1 MKRILVPAGAAL
13 LAVLLVAVIL
23 LLVIDSETFRPLLQA
38 QMQQRLQRQVSL
50 GKIGWSL
57 FPLGLRVERVQIG
70 EAPSFRT
77 GRPFAAAREARVR
90 VGLLALLR
98 REISLESLVLREPAI
113 ELVRNR
119 RGEWNYQ
126 TLGGASG
133 GGTALSFAALEI
145 EDGKVALTDEQARS
159 PRAVYHHIDLALYDF
174 APNRP
179 FRVELALRLPGAGKQ
194 AVALRGRGQ
203 PRPDAGLD
211 FDGTLR
217 LEQASLTALS
227 KVSGEAVSLP
237 AEAIAS
243 GDATVRLKHPAL
255 DMEGRVSLAQL
266 QVRGRP
272 FGEPILAEYQVRG
285 DLEKAR
291 FDLARLQVQVGGL
304 KMSAAGRIDAGETT
318 NLDLQVGARDAP
330 IRGLAQ
336 LAYAFGAPRADFDV
350 NGQLTASLRVRGAAA
365 RPSLEGSIEAR
376 DLTVKAPGWK
386 QPVRIAS
393 LALEATPAAIRAR
406 EFAAEAGGTR
416 LAASFAVRGYTR
428 RDAALEAA
436 LRAPQGRLDE
446 LLNIGAALGAVN
458 PDAAQGTG
466 LVALDVRVEGPLAG
480 PLSASG
486 SASVSQATMQLA
498 ALRVPV
504 RIASAQV
511 NFDRD
516 TARVEIGG
524 ASVGAS
530 TLRGNLALRDFA
542 HPQITFRAAID
553 RLLSADAAQWLAETP
568 AAPAAQPVRVTGS
581 GVLSIGELHL
591 QQIVLKNVQ
600 TTCALEDGII
610 RLDPLTAEA
619 YGGRHTGAVT
629 IDTRAARTQY
639 AVRSRLEAVDA
650 NQLLAAFTAWK
661 GALEGRLRMDTDVR
675 FAPEPGQPP
684 ARSLNGVASFSLE
697 NGRLAG
703 VDLLSEIA
711 GLGKF
716 LGFGKQASS
725 GTPVARMG
733 GSLQIRDGVAR
744 TDDLRLELAGATLSG
759 AGALNLADQSVDLRL
774 TSVLSQEASARAGGS
789 KIGGWLTTAIANP
802 QGELVI
808 PVRISGAYPQLRY
821 LPDAERLA
829 ELQLRGLTA
838 PRGQGAPAPPP
849 AKTEP
854 APETAPAETAA
865 PAPPPAPAPAPA
877 PSAEPA
883 NPLRDLLERLKSRRP
898 KASEAPPQ

>member
-1 MKRILVPAGAAL
+1 MKRMLVPAGVVL
-13 LAVLLVAVIL
+13 LAVLVAAAIL
-23 LLVIDSETFRPLLQA
+23 PFAIDSETFRPLLQA
-38 QMQQRLQRQVSL
+38 QMQQRLQRRVSL

-57 FPLGLRVERVQIG
+57 FPLGLRVEQVQIG
-70 EAPSFRT
+70 EAPAFDA
-77 GRPFAAAREARVR
+77 GRPFASAREARVR

-98 REISLESLVLREPAI
+98 REVSVESLLLREPVI

-126 TLGGASG
+126 SLGGTSG
-133 GGTALSFAALEI
+133 GGAALSFAALEI
-145 EDGKVALTDEQARS
+145 EDGKVALTDERARS
-159 PRAVYHHIDLALYDF
+159 PRAVYHHIDAALYDY
-174 APNRP
+174 APNRA

-217 LEQASLTALS
+217 LEQASLTALG
-227 KVSGEAVSLP
+227 KVSGEAVSFP

-243 GDATVRLKHPAL
+243 GDTTVRLQHPAL
-255 DMEGRVSLAQL
+255 DVEGRVALAQL

-272 FGEPILAEYQVRG
+272 FGEPILAKYKMRG
-285 DLEKAR
+285 DLEQNR
-291 FDLARLQVQVGGL
+291 WDLAALQLDVGGL
-304 KMSAAGRIDAGETT
+304 KLSAAGRIDTGETT

-350 NGQLTASLRVRGAAA
+350 NGQLTAALRVRGAAA
-365 RPSLEGSIEAR
+365 RPSLEGSMVAR
-376 DLTVKAPGWK
+376 ELTVKASGWK
-386 QPVRIAS
+386 QPVRVAA

-406 EFAAEAGGTR
+406 EFAAETGGTR
-416 LAASFAVRGYTR
+416 LAASFAVHGYSRGGAT
-428 RDAALEAA
+428 LEAA

-458 PDAAQGTG
+458 PGAAKGTG
-466 LVALDVRVEGPLAG
+466 QVALDVRVEGPLAG

-486 SASVSQATMQLA
+486 SASLSQATIELA
-498 ALRVPV
+498 AFRVPV
-504 RIASAQV
+504 RIGSAQV

-524 ASVGAS
+524 ATVGAS

-542 HPQITFRAAID
+542 NPQVTFRAAID
-553 RLLSADAAQWLAETP
+553 RLRSADAGEWLAETP
-568 AAPAAQPVRVTGS
+568 AGLAAQPVRVTGS
-581 GVLSIGELHL
+581 GALSIGELHL
-591 QQIVLKNVQ
+591 QQIVLTNVQ
-600 TTCALEDGII
+600 TNCALEGGII
-610 RLDPLTAEA
+610 RLDPLTAEV
-619 YGGRHTGAVT
+619 YGGRHAGAVT

-650 NQLLAAFTAWK
+650 SQLLAALTAWK
-661 GALEGRLRMDTDVR
+661 GALEGRLRMDTDVQ

-684 ARSLNGVASFSLE
+684 ARSLNGAASFSME

-703 VDLLSEIA
+703 VDLLREIA
-711 GLGKF
+711 ALGKF
-716 LGFGKQASS
+716 LAFGGPSAG
-725 GTPVARMG
+725 GTPVARLG

-759 AGALNLADQSVDLRL
+759 AGALNLADQSVDLRM

-789 KIGGWLTTAIANP
+789 KIGGWLATAIANP
-802 QGELVI
+802 KGELVI
-808 PVRISGAYPQLRY
+808 PLRISGVYPQLRY

-829 ELQLRGLTA
+829 ELRLRGLTE
-838 PRGQGAPAPPP
+838 PRGESAPAPPP

-854 APETAPAETAA
+854 APEAAAGEAATTPQPPAS
-865 PAPPPAPAPAPA
+865 APAPA
-877 PSAEPA
+877 AEPA
-883 NPLRDLLERLKSRRP
+883 NPLRDLLDRLKTRRP
-898 KASEAPPQ
+898 KANEPQPQ

>member
-1 MKRILVPAGAAL
+1 MKRILVPAGVAL
-13 LAVLLVAVIL
+13 AAVLLAAILPFAV
-23 LLVIDSETFRPLLQA
+23 DSETFRPLLQA

-50 GKIGWSL
+50 GEIGLSL
-57 FPLGLRVERVQIG
+57 FPLGLRVERVEIG
-70 EAPSFRT
+70 EAPAFRT
-77 GRPFAAAREARVR
+77 GRPFASAREARVR

-98 REISLESLVLREPAI
+98 REISLESLILREPAI

-145 EDGKVALTDEQARS
+145 EDGRVALTDEKARS
-159 PRAVYHHIDLALYDF
+159 PRAVYHHIDLALHDF

-194 AVALRGRGQ
+194 GVALRGRGQ
-203 PRPDAGLD
+203 PRPDGGLD
-211 FDGTLR
+211 FNGTLG

-227 KVSGEAVSLP
+227 KATGGDTSFP

-243 GDATVRLKHPAL
+243 GETTIRLKHPAL
-255 DMEGRVSLAQL
+255 EMEGRITLAQL

-272 FGEPILAEYQVRG
+272 FGEPMLADYQVRG
-285 DLEKAR
+285 DLEQDR
-291 FDLARLQVQVGGL
+291 FDLAALKLEVGGL
-304 KMSAAGRIDAGETT
+304 KISAAGRIDTGETR

-330 IRGLAQ
+330 LRGLAQ

-350 NGQLTASLRVRGAAA
+350 TGKLTAALRVRGAAA
-365 RPSLEGSIEAR
+365 RPSLEGSLEAR

-386 QPVRIAS
+386 QPVRVAA

-406 EFAAEAGGTR
+406 EFTAETGGTR
-416 LAASFAVRGYTR
+416 LAAAFAVHGYTR
-428 RDAALEAA
+428 RDATLEAA

-458 PDAAQGTG
+458 PESAQGTG
-466 LVALDVRVEGPLAG
+466 QVALDVRVEGPLAG

-486 SASVSQATMQLA
+486 SASLSQATIQLA
-498 ALRVPV
+498 ALRAPV
-504 RIASAQV
+504 RIGSAQV

-516 TARVEIGG
+516 TARVEIG
-524 ASVGAS
+524 AATVGAS

-542 HPQITFRAAID
+542 NPQVTFRAAID
-553 RLLSADAAQWLAETP
+553 RLVSADASQWLAETP
-568 AAPAAQPVRVTGS
+568 ATPAAEPVRITGA
-581 GVLSIGELHL
+581 GALSIGELHL

-600 TTCALEDGII
+600 TNCAFEGGIL
-610 RLDPLTAEA
+610 RLDPLTAEV
-619 YGGRHTGAVT
+619 YGGRHAGAVT
-629 IDTRAARTQY
+629 IDTRTARTQY

-650 NQLLAAFTAWK
+650 NQLLAALTAWK

-684 ARSLNGVASFSLE
+684 ARSLNGAASFSME

-716 LGFGKQASS
+716 LALAKPATG

-733 GSLQIRDGVAR
+733 GSLQIRDGIAR
-744 TDDLRLELAGATLSG
+744 TDDLRLELAGVTLSG
-759 AGALNLADQSVDLRL
+759 AGMLNLADQSVDLRM
-774 TSVLSQEASARAGGS
+774 TSVLSQEASVRAGGS
-789 KIGGWLTTAIANP
+789 RIGGWLTTALANP
-802 QGELVI
+802 KGELVI
-808 PVRISGAYPQLRY
+808 PLRISGAYPQLRY

-838 PRGQGAPAPPP
+838 PRGPSAPAPPP
-849 AKTEP
+849 AKT
-854 APETAPAETAA
+854 APEAAGGETAA
-865 PAPPPAPAPAPA
+865 PPQPPAPAPAPA
-877 PSAEPA
+877 AESA
-883 NPLRDLLERLKSRRP
+883 NPLRDLLDRLKSRRP
-898 KASEAPPQ
+898 KSSEPPPP